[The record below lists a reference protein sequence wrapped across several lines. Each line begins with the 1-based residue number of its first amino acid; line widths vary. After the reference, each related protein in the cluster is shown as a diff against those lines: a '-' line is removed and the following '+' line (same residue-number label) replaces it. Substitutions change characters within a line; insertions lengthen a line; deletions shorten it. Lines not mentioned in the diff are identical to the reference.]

1 MIIRPAQR
9 GDEGAIM
16 DLIHGLAAYEKAPQ
30 EVVNTATELG
40 THLFDEKVCDALVAE
55 ADGKVVGF
63 ALFYTNYST
72 WKGKCLYL
80 EDLFILPENREHGIG
95 SKLFDE
101 VVNIAKKRGVRRMDW
116 QVLDWNEPAIKF
128 YQKKKAHLDPEW
140 INGRL
145 FFE

>member
-1 MIIRPAQR
+1 MIIRPAKR

-16 DLIHGLAAYEKAPQ
+16 ELIHGLAEYEKAPH
-30 EVVNTATELG
+30 EVVNTAEELG

-55 ADGKVVGF
+55 VDDKVVGF

-80 EDLFILPENREHGIG
+80 EDLFILPEYRQHGIG
-95 SKLFDE
+95 SQLFDE
-101 VVNIAKKRGVRRMDW
+101 VVNIAKQRGVRRMDW

-128 YQKKKAHLDPEW
+128 YQKKKAYLDPEW
-140 INGRL
+140 MNGRL